1 MIKKQYSHKFPKL
14 VCPFPD
20 AHQKPGQLKQRPAEQ
35 AKKTG
40 RNGRQG
46 EELSRIG
53 SDSSGTPRGLSY
65 ITYKPVF
72 IDKRATGG
80 DVPLAPR
87 GSPLER
93 LRLEGWRRRC
103 KLRVGQISCASETQ
117 LRNSWRVREIERE
130 SEKKI

>member
-1 MIKKQYSHKFPKL
+1 MINKHYLNIFRTF

-72 IDKRATGG
+72 IDNRATGG
-80 DVPLAPR
+80 DASLAP
-87 GSPLER
+87 GG
-93 LRLEGWRRRC
+93 LRWKG
-103 KLRVGQISCASETQ
+103 
-117 LRNSWRVREIERE
+117 
-130 SEKKI
+130 